1 MPQDPQNQSTP
12 APAKEDLI
20 QLLDESGRKIYVTK
34 EQWRKDMLPGILK
47 KSWDNPD
54 QLYAIIAGSLNDGL
68 FQDSHDASRHLWE
81 IDTIPAR
88 GVCIYAINL
97 MKLGQLEE
105 AENVL
110 RSYIAMHGEEGTV
123 LTNLAKIQ
131 AERNQH
137 ELSEQTLWHALEL
150 DPNQQNGLGW
160 LIAIYRERSGSKA
173 SHDALLRIAQYP
185 SSWRAHL
192 WLARAALEEKDLP
205 EAIRLYKQAL
215 SRAPNPAP
223 ADMLMQISGDLG
235 QAGQPRELLTLTEP
249 HFVAQI
255 HGLAVGNNLIKAH
268 LDLGELEA
276 AQAILHQLR
285 TLNRPDFKG
294 TLDFWEAEIAKIR
307 DATRQ

>member
-20 QLLDESGRKIYVTK
+20 QLFDESGRKVYVNK
-34 EQWRKDMLPGILK
+34 ETWRKDMLPGIVK

-54 QLYAIIAGSLNDGL
+54 QLYQIILGSLNDGFFDEIL
-68 FQDSHDASRHLWE
+68 DASRHLSI

-88 GVCIYAINL
+88 GTCIYAINL
-97 MKLGQLEE
+97 MKLSQLEE

-110 RSYIAMHGEEGTV
+110 RSYIAIHGEEGTV

-131 AERNQH
+131 AKRNQR
-137 ELSEQTLWHALEL
+137 ELSEQTLWHALEV

-160 LIAIYRERSGSKA
+160 LMAIYQERSGSKA
-173 SHDALLRIAQYP
+173 SHDALLRIARSP
-185 SSWRAHL
+185 SSWLAQL
-192 WLARAALEEKDLP
+192 WLARAALEQKELP
-205 EAIRLYKQAL
+205 EAFRLYDQAL
-215 SRAPNPAP
+215 SRAPKPVP
-223 ADMLMQISGDLG
+223 ADMLMQMSGDLG
-235 QAGQPRELLTLTEP
+235 RAGQLRELLTLTEP

-255 HGLAVGNNLIKAH
+255 HGLSVGNNLIKAH

-276 AQAILHQLR
+276 AQTILDQLR
-285 TLNRPDFKG
+285 TLSRPDFKG